1 MSRALRAALGDR
13 QMHLE
18 PERAG
23 VLHRPHRQLP
33 CDAPGLQVDRAE
45 GGQWRRLT
53 SADETRFFFTVPRAR
68 QRYRPD
74 AGVDR
79 FGEAPRPIGRAL
91 PALVAQ

>member
-33 CDAPGLQVDRAE
+33 CD
-45 GGQWRRLT
+45 
-53 SADETRFFFTVPRAR
+53 S
-68 QRYRPD
+68 
-74 AGVDR
+74 
-79 FGEAPRPIGRAL
+79 EAPRPIGRTVLAL
-91 PALVAQ
+91 AAQSRCRRAAPPTAATQR